1 MNRLLIQRR
10 FMRMKTTSKINEIRK
25 YLSADEIGKIA
36 LVPTMGYLHSGQL
49 KLVDAAKKHGDTVVV
64 SIFVNPL
71 QLGPAEAL
79 DNYPIT
85 IGRDLGILKANG
97 AHYVF
102 PPEVEEMYPADLAL
116 DISLN
121 SMADV
126 LDGVKRPGHF
136 EGVVTVVNKLFNVI
150 KPHYVTFGEKDRQ
163 QLMIVQKMI
172 EDFNHDIEILAVKT
186 EREDT
191 GLAKSSRNT
200 NLSDGE
206 LLEAPHVY
214 ESLQLGNKLIQSG
227 ERNVEE
233 ILKQITAHINE
244 NTSGIVDDLQILSHP
259 DLDTMTHVGSDVII
273 FIAVQFEKAR
283 LIDNLMVKLND

>member
-1 MNRLLIQRR
+1 
-10 FMRMKTTSKINEIRK
+10 MRMKTTSKINEIRAF
-25 YLSADEIGKIA
+25 LSAENIGKIA
-36 LVPTMGYLHSGQL
+36 LVPTMGYLHSGHL
-49 KLVDAAKKHGDTVVV
+49 KLVEAAKKHGDTVVV

-71 QLGPAEAL
+71 QFGPDEDF
-79 DNYPIT
+79 DNYP
-85 IGRDLGILKANG
+85 RNLEQDLEILNDNG
-97 AHYVF
+97 ADYVF
-102 PPEVEEMYPADLAL
+102 HPEVDEMYPGDLEL

-136 EGVVTVVNKLFNVI
+136 EGVVTVVNKLFNII
-150 KPHYVTFGEKDRQ
+150 KPDYVTFGEKDRQ

-172 EDFNHDIEILAVKT
+172 EDFNHDIEILAVET
-186 EREDT
+186 EREET

-200 NLSDGE
+200 NLNKQE

-227 ERNVEE
+227 EMNVEE

-244 NTSGIVDDLQILSHP
+244 NTSGSMDDLQILSHP
-259 DLDTMTHVGSDVII
+259 DLDTMTHVNSDVII

-283 LIDNLMVKLND
+283 LIDNLMVKINE

>member
-1 MNRLLIQRR
+1 M
-10 FMRMKTTSKINEIRK
+10 E
-25 YLSADEIGKIA
+25 
-36 LVPTMGYLHSGQL
+36 
-49 KLVDAAKKHGDTVVV
+49 
-64 SIFVNPL
+64 
-71 QLGPAEAL
+71 
-79 DNYPIT
+79 
-85 IGRDLGILKANG
+85 
-97 AHYVF
+97 
-102 PPEVEEMYPADLAL
+102 
-116 DISLN
+116 
-121 SMADV
+121 
-126 LDGVKRPGHF
+126 
-136 EGVVTVVNKLFNVI
+136 
-150 KPHYVTFGEKDRQ
+150 
-163 QLMIVQKMI
+163 
-172 EDFNHDIEILAVKT
+172 T

-244 NTSGIVDDLQILSHP
+244 NTSGTVDDLQILSHP

>member
-1 MNRLLIQRR
+1 
-10 FMRMKTTSKINEIRK
+10 MKTTSKINEIRAF
-25 YLSADEIGKIA
+25 LSAENIGKIA
-36 LVPTMGYLHSGQL
+36 LVPTMGYLHSGHL
-49 KLVDAAKKHGDTVVV
+49 KLVEAAKKHGDTVVV

-71 QLGPAEAL
+71 QFGPDEDF
-79 DNYPIT
+79 DNYP
-85 IGRDLGILKANG
+85 RNLEQDLEILNDNG
-97 AHYVF
+97 ADYVF
-102 PPEVEEMYPADLAL
+102 HPEVDEMYPGDLEL

-136 EGVVTVVNKLFNVI
+136 EGVVTVVNKLFNII
-150 KPHYVTFGEKDRQ
+150 KPDYVTFGEKDRQ

-172 EDFNHDIEILAVKT
+172 EDFNHDIEILAVET
-186 EREDT
+186 EREET

-200 NLSDGE
+200 NLNEQE

-227 ERNVEE
+227 EMNVEE

-244 NTSGIVDDLQILSHP
+244 NTSGSMDDLQILSHP
-259 DLDTMTHVGSDVII
+259 DLDTMTHVNSDVII

-283 LIDNLMVKLND
+283 LIDNLMVKINE

>member
-1 MNRLLIQRR
+1 
-10 FMRMKTTSKINEIRK
+10 MKTTSKINEIRE

-36 LVPTMGYLHSGQL
+36 LVPTMGYLHSGHL
-49 KLVDAAKKHGDTVVV
+49 KLVDTAKKHGDTVVV

-71 QLGPAEAL
+71 QFGPDEDF
-79 DNYPIT
+79 DNYPRNLE
-85 IGRDLGILKANG
+85 RDLHILKENG
-97 AHYVF
+97 ADYVF
-102 PPEVEEMYPADLAL
+102 HPEVDEMYPGDLEL

-121 SMADV
+121 SMAGV

-136 EGVVTVVNKLFNVI
+136 EGVVTVVNKLFNI
-150 KPHYVTFGEKDRQ
+150 IRPEYVTFGEKDRQ

-172 EDFNHDIEILAVKT
+172 EDFNHDIEVLAVET

-200 NLSDGE
+200 NLSEQE
-206 LLEAPHVY
+206 LSEAPHVY

-227 ERNVEE
+227 ERHVEE
-233 ILKQITAHINE
+233 IKNQITAHIDE
-244 NTSGIVDDLQILSHP
+244 NTSGIIDDLQILSHP
-259 DLDTMTHVGSDVII
+259 DLGMMTHVESDAII

-283 LIDNLMVKLND
+283 LIDNLMVKVND

>member
-1 MNRLLIQRR
+1 
-10 FMRMKTTSKINEIRK
+10 MKTTSKINEIRAF
-25 YLSADEIGKIA
+25 LSVENIGKIA
-36 LVPTMGYLHSGQL
+36 LVPTMGYLHSGHL
-49 KLVDAAKKHGDTVVV
+49 KLVETAKKHGDTVVV

-71 QLGPAEAL
+71 QFGPDE
-79 DNYPIT
+79 DFDTYP
-85 IGRDLGILKANG
+85 RDLEQDLKLLKENG
-97 AHYVF
+97 ADYVF
-102 PPEVEEMYPADLAL
+102 HPEVDDMYPEELEL
-116 DISLN
+116 DISLK

-136 EGVVTVVNKLFNVI
+136 EGVVTVVNKLFNII

-172 EDFNHDIEILAVKT
+172 EDFNHDIEILAVET
-186 EREDT
+186 EREKT

-200 NLSDGE
+200 NLNEQE

-227 ERNVEE
+227 ERDVEE

-244 NTSGIVDDLQILSHP
+244 NTSGTMDDVQILSHP
-259 DLDTMTHVGSDVII
+259 DLDIMTHVESNVII

-283 LIDNLMVKLND
+283 LIDNLMVKINEQNH

>member
-1 MNRLLIQRR
+1 
-10 FMRMKTTSKINEIRK
+10 MKTTSKINEIREF
-25 YLSADEIGKIA
+25 LSAENIGEIA
-36 LVPTMGYLHSGQL
+36 LVPTMGYLHSGHL
-49 KLVDAAKKHGDTVVV
+49 KLVEAAKKHGDTVVV

-71 QLGPAEAL
+71 QFGPDEDF
-79 DNYPIT
+79 DNYP
-85 IGRDLGILKANG
+85 RNLDQDLKLLKENG
-97 AHYVF
+97 VDYVF
-102 PPEVEEMYPADLAL
+102 HPEVHEMYPEEMELE
-116 DISLN
+116 ISLK

-136 EGVVTVVNKLFNVI
+136 EGVVTVVNKLFNII

-172 EDFNHDIEILAVKT
+172 EDFNHDIEILAVET
-186 EREDT
+186 EREET

-200 NLSDGE
+200 NLNEQE

-227 ERNVEE
+227 ERDVEE

-244 NTSGIVDDLQILSHP
+244 NTSGTVDDVQILSHP
-259 DLDTMTHVGSDVII
+259 DLGIMTCVDSNVII
-273 FIAVQFEKAR
+273 FIAVQFERAR
-283 LIDNLMVKLND
+283 LIDNLMVKINE